1 MILVEDAMVKE
12 SAMAVHLGS
21 GNFHDPDHIPG
32 LFHLLEHCFFAGSKH
47 FPEHNQINNW
57 IDNHHGHL
65 NAWTTT
71 ESSCYFFDIACEH
84 FETAVAMLCDMLI
97 NPLLTLEGIE
107 KEIQAIDAE
116 FMAKVTDEQRR
127 LIQVQRETCN
137 PSHPFSRFSAGNKS
151 VFHQISLPEIQS
163 QLQQLHKA
171 HVSTE
176 NLVISIVVPSMNE
189 SLKKSIEGL
198 LEQFPQSK
206 KPVLIEDTPLY
217 LPQQLQ
223 QLITVKSLK
232 PQHRLVLTF
241 SVRNTL
247 CHFRKKPENLISHL
261 MGYEGDGG
269 LIHYFKKKHW
279 ATTLIAGGGL
289 QGLNFQDF
297 NINIQLTDDGL
308 ENLDAIL
315 HAVFYFVSLIVDAK
329 DLKWRFD
336 EKAKLNDIAF
346 EFQVKD
352 KPLEQ
357 AQQVVHQFVHYH
369 EQYLLYGDYVMDDFD
384 EDFIK
389 GFAADICRENMRML
403 LVSPAGLAPG
413 KAQTTQYYDTQYCVE
428 ELITCEDLDTEEFQ
442 RDLFLPPKNQYIP
455 NIESDIPAV
464 TTAPPSRIKPES
476 GHSLWLGT
484 NTEYSEKRGECFF
497 SFTHKYQDNNLA
509 DVAKRKLWAKLVQE
523 QLIETFYPAQL
534 AGIHFNVY
542 AHQTGIGFHTSG
554 FADKQLELTKQIINN
569 LNTSCTEPAFFQLY
583 KEQYLTSLQ
592 NRVVNKPLNR
602 LFTYLQVLLIRGAY
616 LPEDLLEE
624 TNRIVLDDLLPF
636 QQREIAN
643 SSVEMMLYGY
653 WEKSAL
659 HAFCESLPLPS
670 LSQHS
675 SVPKQ
680 GVTLLREITENA
692 FEVNSNH
699 SDSAM
704 VYYLQSPRCD
714 LQAKAKMMLIES
726 ILAGFYFNWIRNNKQ
741 LGYMVG
747 TGFMPFNDHPGIA
760 LYTQSPNACVNT
772 LEKETRS
779 CLFAF
784 AGLLAD
790 FEESQWQSC
799 KNNVLRQLKNTNL
812 SFSVLCQRYWSA
824 IGEDNHE
831 FNEEELLADKI
842 SSIKLADAIEF
853 FTKLVQDPHS
863 PFIMY
868 SNGVHPPLNANHI
881 VKLDSIYRYK

>member
-1 MILVEDAMVKE
+1 MILVEDALGKE

-57 IDNHHGHL
+57 IDRHHGHL

-71 ESSCYFFDIACEH
+71 ESSCYFFDITIEH
-84 FETAVAMLCDMLI
+84 FETAVAMFCDMLI
-97 NPLLTLEGIE
+97 NPLLTLDGIE

-116 FMAKVTDEQRR
+116 FTAKVTDEQRR

-137 PSHPFSRFSAGNKS
+137 QAHPFSRFSAGNKS
-151 VFHQISLPEIQS
+151 VFHQMSLPEIQ
-163 QLQQLHKA
+163 QQLKLLHTK
-171 HVSTE
+171 HLCSDNIV
-176 NLVISIVVPSMNE
+176 VSIVVPNISS
-189 SLKKSIEGL
+189 SLKNAITRL
-198 LEQFPQSK
+198 LTQFPQGK
-206 KPVLIEDTPLY
+206 APVLAHDTPLY

-223 QLITVKSLK
+223 KFITIKSLK
-232 PQHRLVLTF
+232 PQHRLLLTF

-261 MGYEGDGG
+261 IGYEGDGG

-289 QGLNFQDF
+289 QGLSFQDF

-308 ENLDAIL
+308 ENIDAIL
-315 HAVFYFVSLIVDAK
+315 QSVFYFVSLIVNAN
-329 DLKWRFD
+329 DLKWRFE
-336 EKAKLNDIAF
+336 EKATLNDIAF
-346 EFQVKD
+346 EFQVRD

-357 AQQVVHQFVHYH
+357 AQQAVHQYIHYH
-369 EQYLLYGDYVMDDFD
+369 EEYLLNGDYVMDDFD

-389 GFAADICRENMRML
+389 GFAADICRDNMRIL
-403 LVSPAGLAPG
+403 LLSPENIQSNEYL
-413 KAQTTQYYDTQYCVE
+413 TTQFYDTQYSIDEVHSFE
-428 ELITCEDLDTEEFQ
+428 TENLEDCIQ
-442 RDLFLPPKNQYIP
+442 NLFLPPQNLYIP
-455 NIESDIPAV
+455 DIEQVIPAV
-464 TTAPPSRIKPES
+464 ITTPPSRIKPES

-484 NTEYSEKRGECFF
+484 NTEYSEKKGECFF

-509 DVAKRKLWAKLVQE
+509 DVGKRKLWAKLIQE

-554 FADKQLELTKQIINN
+554 FADKQLELTQQIISN

-602 LFTYLQVLLIRGAY
+602 LFTYLQVLLIRSAY

-624 TNRIVLDDLLPF
+624 TNRIVLADLLPF

-643 SSVEMMLYGY
+643 SSVDMMLYGY
-653 WEKSAL
+653 WEESTL
-659 HAFCESLPLPS
+659 RSFCESLPLPN
-670 LSQHS
+670 LPKPTN
-675 SVPKQ
+675 VAKQ
-680 GVTLLREITENA
+680 GVTQLREISENA
-692 FEVNSNH
+692 FEVGSNH

-726 ILAGFYFNWIRNNKQ
+726 ILAGFYFNWMRNNKQ

-760 LYTQSPNACVNT
+760 LYTQSPVACVNT

-784 AGLLAD
+784 ARLLAD
-790 FEESQWQSC
+790 FEESQWQNC
-799 KNNVLRQLKNTNL
+799 KNNLLRQLQNTNL

-842 SSIKLADAIEF
+842 CSIKLSDAIEF
-853 FTKLVQDPHS
+853 FTLLVQDPHS
-863 PFIMY
+863 PFIMH
-868 SNGVHPPLNANHI
+868 SNGMHPPLNADHI
-881 VKLDSIYRYK
+881 TKLDDIYRYK